1 MPSDSDVKTASVTV
15 EDPETQP
22 PLTDNGEPQPVFSS
36 SPTDDATGLP
46 APNANVAKPSEALVP
61 APAPQPR
68 SWLASLSRRGS
79 SNTPLNEL
87 AKQTPTGERPTTPE
101 PSPST
106 VAVAPPPADLPEPNP
121 APATSPVSDPQVAS
135 HAAQPEADI
144 KSVPSK
150 RQWFG
155 SSSSSK
161 RPSKLR
167 PMDKPESA
175 NRTDSPAPE
184 TPQLPVTNV
193 IPPTP
198 PKPELTKVESK
209 PTPESASVPIPSS
222 RKWFSPVSSLPSSRS
237 PPDAETRTS
246 PSAAV
251 SHVASP
257 STPSSI
263 DDQVPKLPSAGPQ
276 SESVAPSVL
285 LSSDTSQNLSA
296 LNPSASRF
304 MLSIPFLGRPK
315 VPLDRAVADATAT
328 DVRTDLETEGS
339 SSQSSRESDEPTVET
354 TDTTP
359 PSGPESE
366 TATTA
371 TQTQSS
377 WWGIVGWGPT
387 ITHPISQT
395 QDTPPIG
402 PPDQEQITII
412 ADSQS
417 METDVPNTPSVQ
429 AQPESTISAE
439 TDENRGSSWLS
450 PWSWYGSYSQ
460 PITAPNPAQ
469 AKEGID
475 GQAQVQNP
483 SSADAD
489 VKEAPAA
496 QTSVPTAHIDP
507 TNPIQSTIL
516 TNASGWASFFSS
528 KALLAKRIA
537 DTEHRDEG
545 AMEVMEIDDDDEERA
560 STVIPVA
567 TSEVRTGNDVEMQV
581 TKTAPAPPRSPSP
594 SPKPKVKSDKK
605 PDELKGTKRVSVSPS
620 PSKSSG
626 RASPRV
632 PSPPNLVLPTWED
645 TFHSSPRSTVLRPQT
660 SSAFSRTV
668 RFMSGMLFARDDGT
682 STGKGKAPSKHDG
695 NFADFGRDLP
705 RSWDVIGERLDG
717 DLLRGCR
724 RVVVIGI
731 HGWFPGAITRT
742 MLGEPTGTSSKFVTM
757 MCRAL
762 EAFQEQHKVQFE
774 KVTQIPLEGE
784 GTINKRVE
792 KLYTNLLANHEW
804 INDLHAA
811 DAILVATHSQGSIVS
826 THLLDR
832 LIHDKHIKT
841 SRTSDLLASASA
853 ALAPAGTRPVAPSA
867 QRVCCLALCGIH
879 LGPLRYLSSSSL
891 VLPYIQYFESAA
903 AKELFEFQTT
913 TSEVSKCYVKA
924 LRNVVD
930 HGVKMVYIAS
940 LNDQVVPLYSGLF
953 TAASHPLILRALYI
967 DGDVYHSSDFLSNL
981 LVLLLRVMN
990 VGLSDSGL
998 LTHLSEATAGSLSGI
1013 GHSTAYEE
1021 LATYSLAVN
1030 YLFMTNEGSNERP
1043 ELVLQPFDAK
1053 LERNDYEIPWALRD
1067 LIANERVAH
1076 FFANDFA
1083 NLRNAFPDWHPKT
1096 AILRDIKRKLQP
1108 IQRLNTNP
1116 SSTPSKL

>member
-1 MPSDSDVKTASVTV
+1 MPSETDVKTASVTV
-15 EDPETQP
+15 E
-22 PLTDNGEPQPVFSS
+22 GEPQPVFSS
-36 SPTDDATGLP
+36 SPTNDTTGLP
-46 APNANVAKPSEALVP
+46 APDANAAKPSEALVP

-87 AKQTPTGERPTTPE
+87 AKQTPPLATGERPATPE
-101 PSPST
+101 PPLST
-106 VAVAPPPADLPEPNP
+106 VTVAPPPADLPEPNP
-121 APATSPVSDPQVAS
+121 VPTTSPVSDPQVTS
-135 HAAQPEADI
+135 HASQPETDI

-150 RQWFG
+150 RPWFG

-167 PMDKPESA
+167 PMDKSESA
-175 NRTDSPAPE
+175 NNLTRTDSPVPE

-222 RKWFSPVSSLPSSRS
+222 RKWFSHVSSLPSSRS

-246 PSAAV
+246 PLAV

-263 DDQVPKLPSAGPQ
+263 DDQ
-276 SESVAPSVL
+276 
-285 LSSDTSQNLSA
+285 
-296 LNPSASRF
+296 
-304 MLSIPFLGRPK
+304 
-315 VPLDRAVADATAT
+315 
-328 DVRTDLETEGS
+328 
-339 SSQSSRESDEPTVET
+339 
-354 TDTTP
+354 
-359 PSGPESE
+359 
-366 TATTA
+366 
-371 TQTQSS
+371 
-377 WWGIVGWGPT
+377 
-387 ITHPISQT
+387 
-395 QDTPPIG
+395 
-402 PPDQEQITII
+402 
-412 ADSQS
+412 
-417 METDVPNTPSVQ
+417 
-429 AQPESTISAE
+429 STISAE
-439 TDENRGSSWLS
+439 TDEIRGSSWLS
-450 PWSWYGSYSQ
+450 PWSWYGSYGQ
-460 PITAPNPAQ
+460 LITAPNPAQ

-489 VKEAPAA
+489 VKEAPAT
-496 QTSVPTAHIDP
+496 QKSVPTAHIDP
-507 TNPIQSTIL
+507 TNPIQSTIS

-528 KALLAKRIA
+528 KALLAKRIT
-537 DTEHRDEG
+537 DTEHRDEST
-545 AMEVMEIDDDDEERA
+545 MEVMEIDDDEER
-560 STVIPVA
+560 V
-567 TSEVRTGNDVEMQV
+567 EVRTGNDVEMQV

-645 TFHSSPRSTVLRPQT
+645 TFHVPPRSTVLRSQT
-660 SSAFSRTV
+660 SSAFLRTV
-668 RFMSGMLFARDDGT
+668 RFVSGMLFARDDGT
-682 STGKGKAPSKHDG
+682 STGKGKAPSKDDG

-705 RSWDVIGERLDG
+705 RTWDVIGERLDG

-762 EAFQEQHKVQFE
+762 EAFQEQHKVHFE

-841 SRTSDLLASASA
+841 SKTSDLLASASA
-853 ALAPAGTRPVAPSA
+853 ALSPAGTRPLAPSA

-913 TSEVSKCYVKA
+913 TSEVSKNYVKA

-953 TAASHPLILRALYI
+953 TAASHPLILRALYV

-1021 LATYSLAVN
+1021 LSTYSLAVN
-1030 YLFMTNEGSNERP
+1030 YLFMTNEGSNEHP

-1053 LERNDYEIPWALRD
+1053 VERNDYEIPWALRD

>member
-1 MPSDSDVKTASVTV
+1 MPGDTDVKTASVTV
-15 EDPETQP
+15 EDPERQANTETQP
-22 PLTDNGEPQPVFSS
+22 PLSDNGEPQPVLSS
-36 SPTDDATGLP
+36 SPTDDTTGLP
-46 APNANVAKPSEALVP
+46 APDANAAKSSSELVP

-68 SWLASLSRRGS
+68 SWLASLSRRSS

-87 AKQTPTGERPTTPE
+87 SKQTPPSTAGERPTTPE
-101 PSPST
+101 ST
-106 VAVAPPPADLPEPNP
+106 STAAAVPPPADLSNTNP
-121 APATSPVSDPQVAS
+121 APAPVSGPQVAS
-135 HAAQPEADI
+135 HASQPEANI
-144 KSVPSK
+144 KSIPSK
-150 RQWFG
+150 RPWFG

-167 PMDKPESA
+167 PMGEPEVA
-175 NRTDSPAPE
+175 NDPTPTESPAPS
-184 TPQLPVTNV
+184 TPQLPITNV

-198 PKPELTKVESK
+198 PKPELTKVESQ
-209 PTPESASVPIPSS
+209 PTPESASVPVPTS
-222 RKWFSPVSSLPSSRS
+222 RKWFSPASPLPSSRS

-246 PSAAV
+246 PLTV

-263 DDQVPKLPSAGPQ
+263 DDQVPKLPSADPQ
-276 SESVAPSVL
+276 SEPVAPSVL
-285 LSSDTSQNLSA
+285 LSNDTSQNLSA

-304 MLSIPFLGRPK
+304 TLSIPFLGRPK
-315 VPLDRAVADATAT
+315 VPLDRAVVSAKTP
-328 DVRTDLETEGS
+328 DVQTVLETEGS

-354 TDTTP
+354 T
-359 PSGPESE
+359 ELL
-366 TATTA
+366 
-371 TQTQSS
+371 
-377 WWGIVGWGPT
+377 VGNCWLGPT
-387 ITHPISQT
+387 ITYPISQT

-402 PPDQEQITII
+402 PPNQEQSPII
-412 ADSQS
+412 ANSQS
-417 METDVPNTPSVQ
+417 METDVPNSPSVQ
-429 AQPESTISAE
+429 AQPESTILAE
-439 TDENRGSSWLS
+439 TENHGSSWLS

-460 PITAPNPAQ
+460 PIPAPNPAQ

-475 GQAQVQNP
+475 SQAQVQNP

-489 VKEAPAA
+489 VKEAPAT

-507 TNPIQSTIL
+507 TNPIQSSIS
-516 TNASGWASFFSS
+516 TNLSGWASFFSS
-528 KALLAKRIA
+528 KTLLAKRIA
-537 DTEHRDEG
+537 DTEYRDEG
-545 AMEVMEIDDDDEERA
+545 TMEVMEIDDDDEERA
-560 STVIPVA
+560 GTAMLVA

-581 TKTAPAPPRSPSP
+581 TKMAPAPPRSPSP

-605 PDELKGTKRVSVSPS
+605 PDELKGTKRVSVSPA

-632 PSPPNLVLPTWED
+632 PSQPNLVLPTWED
-645 TFHSSPRSTVLRPQT
+645 TFHSPPRSTVLRPQT
-660 SSAFSRTV
+660 SSAFLKTV
-668 RFMSGMLFARDDGT
+668 RFVSGMLFARDDGT
-682 STGKGKAPSKHDG
+682 STGKGKTPSKDDG

-705 RSWDVIGERLDG
+705 RTWDVIGERLDG

-731 HGWFPGAITRT
+731 HGWFPAE
-742 MLGEPTGTSSKFVTM
+742 LGLTADLRVLQPTGTSSKFVTM

-762 EAFQEQHKVQFE
+762 EAFQEQHKVHFE

-792 KLYTNLLANHEW
+792 KLYTNLLANHDW

-853 ALAPAGTRPVAPSA
+853 ALAPGGTRPVAPSA

-913 TSEVSKCYVKA
+913 TSEVSKSYVKA

-981 LVLLLRVMN
+981 LILLLRVMN

-1053 LERNDYEIPWALRD
+1053 VERNDYEIPWALRD

-1108 IQRLNTNP
+1108 IQRLSSNP
-1116 SSTPSKL
+1116 SSTSSKL